1 MYYVDIS
8 EVPEDTLE
16 FLGYY
21 CLAQNEEFKFYRDVY
36 GDEHVV
42 EKAHPFIYMEDVNDA
57 AIIGRLTGQLIMI
70 QAPPKKTN

>member
-21 CLAQNEEFKFYRDVY
+21 RLAENEKFKFYRDIY
-36 GDEHVV
+36 GDEHIV
-42 EKAHPFIYMEDVNDA
+42 EKAHPRIHMEDVNDA
-57 AIIGRLTGQLIMI
+57 AIIGRITGQQILI